1 MIIGFMYSQH
11 PVHLRRKVLF
21 LQLVH
26 FNMHVLFYLEETAE
40 FSSYTLKLFINKYIK
55 FHLYQEAGLYL
66 YLVGK
71 AILFRDSYKNNSW
84 FEEV

>member
-1 MIIGFMYSQH
+1 MF
-11 PVHLRRKVLF
+11 
-21 LQLVH
+21 
-26 FNMHVLFYLEETAE
+26 FYLEETAE

-66 YLVGK
+66 VGK